1 MIRKSFNLE
10 FFYEIICSPRPSYS
24 SISMSE
30 KQLSQCAIE
39 EALSVI
45 GDRWSLLV
53 VRDVLRGINRFDSLQ
68 ESLKISR
75 NILTQRLN
83 HLEETG
89 ILVKSPIKPG
99 AKRML
104 YNPTP
109 KCLALAPVLVSLMN
123 WSAQWS
129 GKEEASWSRIVNKK
143 TGEPVNVDI
152 TDKQGDS
159 VSLMD
164 LDIRF

>member
-1 MIRKSFNLE
+1 MSDTEN
-10 FFYEIICSPRPSYS
+10 RP
-24 SISMSE
+24 
-30 KQLSQCAIE
+30 KTHCAIE

-53 VRDVLRGINRFDSLQ
+53 VRDVMRGINRFDSLQ
-68 ESLKISR
+68 DSLKISR

-83 HLEETG
+83 HLEQTG

-109 KCLALAPVLVSLMN
+109 KCIALAPVLVALMN
-123 WSAQWS
+123 WSRHWANDEEEKRWS
-129 GKEEASWSRIVNKK
+129 KVVNKK
-143 TGEPVNVDI
+143 TSEDVFVEIVDGNKKPVPLSQLKI
-152 TDKQGDS
+152 E
-159 VSLMD
+159 
-164 LDIRF
+164 F